1 MSRLLRFVLPR
12 CYADRYVRWRLS
24 AGQACGARSLEI
36 PVENAWTRLTVAGIE
51 NAMPTDLARVYASW
65 FDANPAKANRLTETV
80 AEVLGTFRCSVEANP
95 ANELDPDPN
104 TVPVTGFRHAQNMVI
119 FNLGME
125 MGIQFAPEVFTLIAR
140 AEIWLRMVQN
150 GGIAVGT
157 RVDRG
162 TPSYSGSERM
172 RWLLG

>member
-1 MSRLLRFVLPR
+1 M
-12 CYADRYVRWRLS
+12 
-24 AGQACGARSLEI
+24 G
-36 PVENAWTRLTVAGIE
+36 AWTELTADVVR
-51 NAMPTDLARVYASW
+51 NAFPTDLATLYASW
-65 FDANPAKANRLTETV
+65 VDANPAKANRLNEII
-80 AEVLGTFRCSVEANP
+80 AEVLRTFRTAVEANP

-162 TPSYSGSERM
+162 TPSYEIPERT
-172 RWLLG
+172 RWLR

>member
-1 MSRLLRFVLPR
+1 MES
-12 CYADRYVRWRLS
+12 
-24 AGQACGARSLEI
+24 
-36 PVENAWTRLTVAGIE
+36 AWTPLTVAVIE

-65 FDANPAKANRLTETV
+65 FEANPAKANRLTEVV

-95 ANELDPDPN
+95 ANEMDADPN
-104 TVPVTGFRHAQNMVI
+104 TVPVTGFRHAQNMVV

-150 GGIAVGT
+150 GGIAVGS
-157 RVDRG
+157 RANRG
-162 TPSYSGSERM
+162 TPAYVVPERM
-172 RWLLG
+172 RWVR